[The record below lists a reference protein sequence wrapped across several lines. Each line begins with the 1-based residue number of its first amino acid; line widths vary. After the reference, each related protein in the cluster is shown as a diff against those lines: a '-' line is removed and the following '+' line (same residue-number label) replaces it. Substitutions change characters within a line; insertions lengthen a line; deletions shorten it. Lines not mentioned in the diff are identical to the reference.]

1 MSRSTVGTALVV
13 GSTFFSP
20 GAIAVSP
27 AVRSACA
34 NYFLAYCSQHDPDSR
49 AARACMRAHARCQRR
64 KLHDASGEKSDL
76 NLLGIVDFLRHKAS
90 GVHEYSTSP
99 CPMRLVNAI

>member
-1 MSRSTVGTALVV
+1 MTRPTVCAALVV

-34 NYFLAYCSQHDPDSR
+34 NDFLAYCSQHDPDSR
-49 AARACMRAHARCQRR
+49 AARACMRAHGPNLSKVCLNALIAAGEVSKKEVARRER
-64 KLHDASGEKSDL
+64 GEK
-76 NLLGIVDFLRHKAS
+76 
-90 GVHEYSTSP
+90 
-99 CPMRLVNAI
+99 